1 VGFEHAS
8 ETRNTY
14 RGFVGNLKKRDRLAD
29 LGVGG
34 RVTFINLREI
44 VWDGFD
50 WVHLTG
56 ANGKWRAFLN
66 TVLYLQVPK
75 ISGVS

>member
-1 VGFEHAS
+1 M
-8 ETRNTY
+8 
-14 RGFVGNLKKRDRLAD
+14 GNLKEGDHLED

-34 RVTFINLREI
+34 RVILINRRGI
-44 VWDGFD
+44 GWDGVD

-56 ANGKWRAFLN
+56 ASGKWQALLN
-66 TVLYLQVPK
+66 TILSLRVPK